1 MIIKLINTFRKKIM
15 RNIICFTLIAL
26 CFNTQAQKKELRKID
41 KLVLESFW
49 EEAKDELET
58 AKSLILSSEEKYKAQ
73 FYFYDAK
80 VSNELKDFKNA
91 INSLNNLDKLN
102 PNSNLPTKLE
112 LEYSNLGI
120 VISNSVV
127 NSAVKD
133 NQDGNFL
140 DAADKLIM
148 AYEMDKDQYKDY
160 LYFAA
165 GSSVNGKDYDRALG
179 YYVSL
184 KDMGYTGVVD
194 EYFVTN
200 NETGVEEKVSKT
212 EFDLLKSSKDYS
224 NPRIGQTASRFPEI
238 VKNIALIYVQQG
250 KNDVAE
256 QAIKEARKIQPDD
269 VSLLLNEADLYIRI
283 SNSSEDEEE
292 RLLYRNK
299 FKELMEKAIE
309 LDPDNGILYYNLGV
323 IYAEQGEFELAKEK
337 YSQAIELIPD
347 YVDAYLNL
355 VSVILEDEVSIVEQM
370 NSLGNSKKD
379 NIRYDEL
386 KVEREDLYKE
396 CVPLL
401 EQLLKVSPENI
412 DALNTLKNIYGV
424 LGNNEG
430 FMELKAKIEG
440 LQGN

>member
-1 MIIKLINTFRKKIM
+1 M
-15 RNIICFTLIAL
+15 RNIVCIALIAL
-26 CFNTQAQKKELRKID
+26 CFNVHAQKKELRKID

-58 AKSLILSSEEKYKAQ
+58 SKSLILSSEDKYKAQ

-91 INSLNNLDKLN
+91 INSLNNLNKLN

-127 NSAVKD
+127 NSAVTD
-133 NQDGNFL
+133 NQNSNFL
-140 DAADKLIM
+140 DAAEKLIM
-148 AYEMDKDQYKDY
+148 AYEMDMDKNIDY

-165 GSSVNGKDYDRALG
+165 GSAVNGKDYDLSLE
-179 YYVSL
+179 YYVKL
-184 KDMGYTGVVD
+184 KNMGYTGIVD

-200 NETGVEEKVSKT
+200 NETGVEEKVSQT
-212 EFDLLKSSKDYS
+212 EYDLLKSSKDYS
-224 NPRIGQTASRFPEI
+224 NPRIGQTESRFPEI

-250 KNDVAE
+250 KNDLAE
-256 QAIKEARKIQPDD
+256 AAIKEAREIQPDD

-283 SNSSEDEEE
+283 SNNSDNDED

-299 FKELMEKAIE
+299 FKTLMEKAIE

-323 IYAEQGEFELAKEK
+323 IYAEQGELALAKEK
-337 YSQAIELIPD
+337 YSQAIKLIPD

-355 VSVILEDEVSIVEQM
+355 VSVILEDEVSIVDEM
-370 NSLGNSKKD
+370 NNLGTSKKD
-379 NIRYDEL
+379 NLRYDEL
-386 KVEREDLYKE
+386 KVKREDLYRE

-401 EQLLKVSPENI
+401 EELLNVSPTNI

-424 LGNNEG
+424 LGNNEA
-430 FMELKAKIEG
+430 FMKIKAKIEE
-440 LQGN
+440 LQ

>member
-1 MIIKLINTFRKKIM
+1 M
-15 RNIICFTLIAL
+15 RNIVCIALIAL
-26 CFNTQAQKKELRKID
+26 CFDVQAQKKELRKID

-58 AKSLILSSEEKYKAQ
+58 SKSLILSSEDKYKAQ

-91 INSLNNLDKLN
+91 INSLNNLNKLN
-102 PNSNLPTKLE
+102 PNSNLPTKLK

-127 NSAVKD
+127 NSAVTD
-133 NQDGNFL
+133 NQNSNFL
-140 DAADKLIM
+140 DAAEKLIM
-148 AYEMDKDQYKDY
+148 AYEMDMDKNIDY

-165 GSSVNGKDYDRALG
+165 GSAVNGKDYDLSLE
-179 YYVSL
+179 YYVKL
-184 KDMGYTGVVD
+184 KNMGYTGIVD

-200 NETGVEEKVSKT
+200 NETGVEEKVSQT
-212 EFDLLKSSKDYS
+212 EYDLLKSSKDYS
-224 NPRIGQTASRFPEI
+224 NPRIGQTESRFPEI

-250 KNDVAE
+250 KNDLAE
-256 QAIKEARKIQPDD
+256 AAIKEAREIQPDD

-283 SNSSEDEEE
+283 SNNSDNDED

-299 FKELMEKAIE
+299 FKTLMEKAIE

-323 IYAEQGEFELAKEK
+323 IYAEQGELVLAKEK
-337 YSQAIELIPD
+337 YSQAIKLIPD

-355 VSVILEDEVSIVEQM
+355 VSVILEDEVSIVDEM
-370 NSLGNSKKD
+370 NSLGTSKKD
-379 NIRYDEL
+379 NLRYDDL
-386 KVEREDLYKE
+386 KVKREDLYRE

-401 EQLLKVSPENI
+401 EELLNVSPTNI

-424 LGNNEG
+424 LGNNEA
-430 FMELKAKIEG
+430 FMKIKAKIEE
-440 LQGN
+440 LQ

>member
-1 MIIKLINTFRKKIM
+1 M
-15 RNIICFTLIAL
+15 RNIVCIALIAF
-26 CFNTQAQKKELRKID
+26 CFNVQAQKKELRKID

-49 EEAKDELET
+49 DEAKDELET
-58 AKSLILSSEEKYKAQ
+58 SKSLILSSEDKYKAQ

-91 INSLNNLDKLN
+91 INSLNNLNKLN

-127 NSAVKD
+127 NSAVTD
-133 NQDGNFL
+133 NQNSNFL
-140 DAADKLIM
+140 DAAEKLIM
-148 AYEMDKDQYKDY
+148 AYEMDMDKNIDY

-165 GSSVNGKDYDRALG
+165 GSAVNGKDYDLSLE
-179 YYVSL
+179 YYVKL
-184 KDMGYTGVVD
+184 KNMGYTGIVD

-200 NETGVEEKVSKT
+200 NETGVEEKVSQT
-212 EFDLLKSSKDYS
+212 EYDLLKSSKDYS
-224 NPRIGQTASRFPEI
+224 NPRIGQTESRFPEI

-250 KNDVAE
+250 KNDLAE
-256 QAIKEARKIQPDD
+256 AAIKEAREIQPDD

-283 SNSSEDEEE
+283 SNNSDNDED

-299 FKELMEKAIE
+299 FKTLMEKAIE

-323 IYAEQGEFELAKEK
+323 IYAEQGELTLAKEK
-337 YSQAIELIPD
+337 YFQAIKLIPD

-355 VSVILEDEVSIVEQM
+355 VSVILEDEVSIVDEM
-370 NSLGNSKKD
+370 NSLGTSKKD
-379 NIRYDEL
+379 NLRYDEL
-386 KVEREDLYKE
+386 KVKREDLYRE

-401 EQLLKVSPENI
+401 EELLNVSPTNI

-424 LGNNEG
+424 LGNNEA
-430 FMELKAKIEG
+430 FMKIKAKIEE
-440 LQGN
+440 LQ

>member
-1 MIIKLINTFRKKIM
+1 M
-15 RNIICFTLIAL
+15 RNIVCIALIAL
-26 CFNTQAQKKELRKID
+26 CFNVQAQKKELRKID

-58 AKSLILSSEEKYKAQ
+58 SKSLILSSEDKYKAQ

-91 INSLNNLDKLN
+91 INSLNNLNKLN

-127 NSAVKD
+127 NSAVTD
-133 NQDGNFL
+133 NQNSNFL
-140 DAADKLIM
+140 DAAEKLIM
-148 AYEMDKDQYKDY
+148 AYEMDMDKNIDY

-165 GSSVNGKDYDRALG
+165 GSAVNGKDYDLSLE
-179 YYVSL
+179 YYL
-184 KDMGYTGVVD
+184 KLKNMGYTGIVD

-200 NETGVEEKVSKT
+200 NETGVEEKVSQT
-212 EFDLLKSSKDYS
+212 EYDLLKSSKDYS
-224 NPRIGQTASRFPEI
+224 NPRIGQTESRFPEI

-250 KNDVAE
+250 KNDLAE
-256 QAIKEARKIQPDD
+256 AAIKEAREIQPDD

-283 SNSSEDEEE
+283 SNNSDNDED

-299 FKELMEKAIE
+299 FKTLMEKAIE

-323 IYAEQGEFELAKEK
+323 IYAEQGELALAKEK
-337 YSQAIELIPD
+337 YSQAIKLVPD

-355 VSVILEDEVSIVEQM
+355 VSVILEDEVSIVEEM
-370 NSLGNSKKD
+370 NSLGTSKKD
-379 NIRYDEL
+379 NLRYDEL
-386 KVEREDLYKE
+386 KVKREDLYRE

-401 EQLLKVSPENI
+401 EELLNVSPTNI

-424 LGNNEG
+424 LGNNEA
-430 FMELKAKIEG
+430 FMRIKAKIEE
-440 LQGN
+440 LQ

>member
-1 MIIKLINTFRKKIM
+1 M
-15 RNIICFTLIAL
+15 RNIVCIALIAL
-26 CFNTQAQKKELRKID
+26 CFNVQAQKKELRKID

-49 EEAKDELET
+49 EEAKDELKT
-58 AKSLILSSEEKYKAQ
+58 SKSLILSSEDKYKAQ

-91 INSLNNLDKLN
+91 INSLNNLNKLN

-127 NSAVKD
+127 NSAVTD
-133 NQDGNFL
+133 NQNSNFL
-140 DAADKLIM
+140 DAAEKLIM
-148 AYEMDKDQYKDY
+148 AYEMDMDKNIDY

-165 GSSVNGKDYDRALG
+165 GSAVNGKDYDLSLE
-179 YYVSL
+179 YYVKL
-184 KDMGYTGVVD
+184 KNMGYTGIVD

-200 NETGVEEKVSKT
+200 NETGVEEKVSQT
-212 EFDLLKSSKDYS
+212 EYDLLKSSKDYS
-224 NPRIGQTASRFPEI
+224 NPRIGQTESRFPEI

-250 KNDVAE
+250 KNDLAE
-256 QAIKEARKIQPDD
+256 AAIKEAREIQPDD

-283 SNSSEDEEE
+283 SNNSDNDED

-299 FKELMEKAIE
+299 FKTLMEKAIE

-323 IYAEQGEFELAKEK
+323 IYAEQGELVLAKEK
-337 YSQAIELIPD
+337 YSQAIKLIPD

-355 VSVILEDEVSIVEQM
+355 VSVILEDEVSIVDEM
-370 NSLGNSKKD
+370 NSLGTSKKD
-379 NIRYDEL
+379 NLRYDDL
-386 KVEREDLYKE
+386 KVKREDLYRE

-401 EQLLKVSPENI
+401 EELLNVSPTNI

-424 LGNNEG
+424 LGNNEA
-430 FMELKAKIEG
+430 FMKIKAKIEE
-440 LQGN
+440 LQ

>member
-1 MIIKLINTFRKKIM
+1 M
-15 RNIICFTLIAL
+15 RNIVCIVLIAL
-26 CFNTQAQKKELRKID
+26 CFNVHAQKKELRKID

-58 AKSLILSSEEKYKAQ
+58 SKSLILSSEDKYKAQ

-91 INSLNNLDKLN
+91 INSLNNLNKLN

-127 NSAVKD
+127 NSAVTD
-133 NQDGNFL
+133 NQNSNFL
-140 DAADKLIM
+140 DAAEKLIM
-148 AYEMDKDQYKDY
+148 AYEMDMDKNIDY

-165 GSSVNGKDYDRALG
+165 GSAVNGKDYDLSLE
-179 YYVSL
+179 YYVKL
-184 KDMGYTGVVD
+184 KNMGYTGIVD

-200 NETGVEEKVSKT
+200 NETGVEEKVSQT
-212 EFDLLKSSKDYS
+212 EYDLLKSSKDYS
-224 NPRIGQTASRFPEI
+224 NPRIGQTESRFPEI

-250 KNDVAE
+250 KNDLAE
-256 QAIKEARKIQPDD
+256 AAIKEAREIQPDD

-283 SNSSEDEEE
+283 SNNSDNDED

-299 FKELMEKAIE
+299 FKTLMEKAIE

-323 IYAEQGEFELAKEK
+323 IYAEQGELVLAKEK
-337 YSQAIELIPD
+337 YSQAIKLIPD

-355 VSVILEDEVSIVEQM
+355 VSVILEDEVSIVDEM
-370 NSLGNSKKD
+370 NSLGTSKKD
-379 NIRYDEL
+379 NLRYDEL
-386 KVEREDLYKE
+386 KVKREDLYRE

-401 EQLLKVSPENI
+401 EELLNVSPTNI

-424 LGNNEG
+424 LGNNEA
-430 FMELKAKIEG
+430 FMKLKAKIEE
-440 LQGN
+440 LQ

>member
-1 MIIKLINTFRKKIM
+1 M
-15 RNIICFTLIAL
+15 RNIVCIALIAL
-26 CFNTQAQKKELRKID
+26 CFNVHAQKKELRKID

-49 EEAKDELET
+49 EEAKDELENS
-58 AKSLILSSEEKYKAQ
+58 KSLILSSEDKYKAQ

-91 INSLNNLDKLN
+91 INSLNNLNKLN

-127 NSAVKD
+127 NSAVTD
-133 NQDGNFL
+133 NQNSNFL
-140 DAADKLIM
+140 DAAEKLIM
-148 AYEMDKDQYKDY
+148 AYEMDMDKNIDY

-165 GSSVNGKDYDRALG
+165 GSAVNGKDYDLSLE
-179 YYVSL
+179 YYL
-184 KDMGYTGVVD
+184 KLKNMGYTGIVD

-200 NETGVEEKVSKT
+200 NETGVEEKVSQT
-212 EFDLLKSSKDYS
+212 EYDLLKTSKDYS
-224 NPRIGQTASRFPEI
+224 NPRIGQTESRFPEI

-250 KNDVAE
+250 KNDLAE
-256 QAIKEARKIQPDD
+256 AAIKEAREIQPDD

-283 SNSSEDEEE
+283 SNNSDNDEE

-299 FKELMEKAIE
+299 FKTLMEMAIE

-323 IYAEQGEFELAKEK
+323 IYAEQGELALAKEK
-337 YSQAIELIPD
+337 YSQAIKLVPD

-355 VSVILEDEVSIVEQM
+355 VSVILEDEVSIVEEM
-370 NSLGNSKKD
+370 NSLGTSKKD
-379 NIRYDEL
+379 NLRYDEL
-386 KVEREDLYKE
+386 KVKREDLYRE

-401 EQLLKVSPENI
+401 EELLNVSPTNI

-424 LGNNEG
+424 LGNNEA
-430 FMELKAKIEG
+430 FMRIKAKIEE
-440 LQGN
+440 LQ

>member
-1 MIIKLINTFRKKIM
+1 M
-15 RNIICFTLIAL
+15 RNIVCIALIAL
-26 CFNTQAQKKELRKID
+26 CFNVHAQKKELRKID

-49 EEAKDELET
+49 EEAKDELENS
-58 AKSLILSSEEKYKAQ
+58 KSLILSSEDKYKAQ

-91 INSLNNLDKLN
+91 INSLNNLNKLN

-127 NSAVKD
+127 NSAVTD
-133 NQDGNFL
+133 NQNSNFL
-140 DAADKLIM
+140 DAAEKLIM
-148 AYEMDKDQYKDY
+148 AYEMDMDKNIDY

-165 GSSVNGKDYDRALG
+165 GSAVNGKDYDLSLE
-179 YYVSL
+179 YYL
-184 KDMGYTGVVD
+184 KLKNMGYTGIVD

-200 NETGVEEKVSKT
+200 NETGVEEKVSQT
-212 EFDLLKSSKDYS
+212 EYDLLKSSKDYS
-224 NPRIGQTASRFPEI
+224 NPRIGQTESRFPEI

-250 KNDVAE
+250 KNDLAE
-256 QAIKEARKIQPDD
+256 AAIKEAREIQPDD

-283 SNSSEDEEE
+283 SNNSDNDED

-299 FKELMEKAIE
+299 FKTLMEKAIE

-323 IYAEQGEFELAKEK
+323 IYAEQGELALAKEK
-337 YSQAIELIPD
+337 YSQAIKLVPD

-355 VSVILEDEVSIVEQM
+355 VSVILEDEVSIVEEM
-370 NSLGNSKKD
+370 NSLGTSKKD
-379 NIRYDEL
+379 NLRYDEL
-386 KVEREDLYKE
+386 KVKREDLYRE

-401 EQLLKVSPENI
+401 EELLNVSPTNI

-424 LGNNEG
+424 LGNNEA
-430 FMELKAKIEG
+430 FMRIKAKIEE
-440 LQGN
+440 LQ

>member
-1 MIIKLINTFRKKIM
+1 M
-15 RNIICFTLIAL
+15 RNIVCIALIAL
-26 CFNTQAQKKELRKID
+26 CFNVHAQKKELRKID

-58 AKSLILSSEEKYKAQ
+58 SKSLILSSEDKYKAQ

-91 INSLNNLDKLN
+91 INSLNNLNKFN

-127 NSAVKD
+127 NSAVTD
-133 NQDGNFL
+133 NQNSNFL
-140 DAADKLIM
+140 DAAEKLIM
-148 AYEMDKDQYKDY
+148 AYEMDMDKNIDY

-165 GSSVNGKDYDRALG
+165 GSAVNGKDYDLSLE
-179 YYVSL
+179 YYVKL
-184 KDMGYTGVVD
+184 KNMGYTGIVD

-200 NETGVEEKVSKT
+200 NETGVEEKVSQT
-212 EFDLLKSSKDYS
+212 EYDLLKSSKDYS
-224 NPRIGQTASRFPEI
+224 NPRIGQTESRFPEI

-250 KNDVAE
+250 KNDLAE
-256 QAIKEARKIQPDD
+256 AAIKEAREIQPDD

-283 SNSSEDEEE
+283 SNNSDNDED

-299 FKELMEKAIE
+299 FKTLMEKAIE

-323 IYAEQGEFELAKEK
+323 IYAEQGELALAKEK
-337 YSQAIELIPD
+337 YSQAIKLIPD

-355 VSVILEDEVSIVEQM
+355 VSVILEDEVSIVDEM
-370 NSLGNSKKD
+370 NSLGTSKKD
-379 NIRYDEL
+379 NLRYDEL
-386 KVEREDLYKE
+386 KVKREDLYRE

-401 EQLLKVSPENI
+401 EELLNVSPTNI

-424 LGNNEG
+424 LGNNEA
-430 FMELKAKIEG
+430 FMKLKAKIEE
-440 LQGN
+440 LQ

>member
-1 MIIKLINTFRKKIM
+1 M
-15 RNIICFTLIAL
+15 RNIVCIALIAL
-26 CFNTQAQKKELRKID
+26 CFNVQAQKKELRKID

-49 EEAKDELET
+49 EEAKDELENS
-58 AKSLILSSEEKYKAQ
+58 KSLILSSEDKYKAQ

-91 INSLNNLDKLN
+91 INSLNYLNKLN

-127 NSAVKD
+127 NSAVTD
-133 NQDGNFL
+133 NQNSNFL
-140 DAADKLIM
+140 DAAEKLIM
-148 AYEMDKDQYKDY
+148 AYEMDMDKNIDY

-165 GSSVNGKDYDRALG
+165 GSAVNGKDYDLSLE
-179 YYVSL
+179 YYVKL
-184 KDMGYTGVVD
+184 KNMGYTGIVD

-200 NETGVEEKVSKT
+200 NETGVEEKVSQT
-212 EFDLLKSSKDYS
+212 EYDLLKSSKDYS
-224 NPRIGQTASRFPEI
+224 NPRIGQTESRFPEI

-250 KNDVAE
+250 KNDLAE
-256 QAIKEARKIQPDD
+256 AAIKEAREIQPDD

-283 SNSSEDEEE
+283 SNNSDNDED

-299 FKELMEKAIE
+299 FKTLMEKAIE

-323 IYAEQGEFELAKEK
+323 IYAEQGELALAKEK
-337 YSQAIELIPD
+337 YSQAIKLVPD

-355 VSVILEDEVSIVEQM
+355 VSVILEDEVSIVEEM
-370 NSLGNSKKD
+370 NSLGTSKKD
-379 NIRYDEL
+379 NLRYDEL
-386 KVEREDLYKE
+386 KVKREDLYRE

-401 EQLLKVSPENI
+401 EELLNVSPTNI

-424 LGNNEG
+424 LGNNEA
-430 FMELKAKIEG
+430 FMKIKAKIEE
-440 LQGN
+440 LQ

>member
-1 MIIKLINTFRKKIM
+1 M
-15 RNIICFTLIAL
+15 RNIVCIALIAL
-26 CFNTQAQKKELRKID
+26 CFNVQAQKKELRKID

-58 AKSLILSSEEKYKAQ
+58 SKSLILSSEDKYKAQ

-91 INSLNNLDKLN
+91 INSLNNLNKLN

-127 NSAVKD
+127 NSAVTD
-133 NQDGNFL
+133 NQNSNFL
-140 DAADKLIM
+140 DAAEKLIM
-148 AYEMDKDQYKDY
+148 AYEMDMDKNIDY

-165 GSSVNGKDYDRALG
+165 GSAVNGKDYDLSLE
-179 YYVSL
+179 YYVKL
-184 KDMGYTGVVD
+184 KNMGYTGIVD

-200 NETGVEEKVSKT
+200 NETGVEEKVSQT
-212 EFDLLKSSKDYS
+212 EYDLLKSSKDYS
-224 NPRIGQTASRFPEI
+224 NPRIGQTESRFPEI

-250 KNDVAE
+250 KNDLAE
-256 QAIKEARKIQPDD
+256 AAIKEAREIQPDD

-283 SNSSEDEEE
+283 SNNSDNDED

-299 FKELMEKAIE
+299 FKTLMEKAIE

-323 IYAEQGEFELAKEK
+323 IYAEQGELALAKEK
-337 YSQAIELIPD
+337 YSQAIKLIPD

-355 VSVILEDEVSIVEQM
+355 VSVILEDEVSIVDEM
-370 NSLGNSKKD
+370 NSLGTSKKD
-379 NIRYDEL
+379 NLRYDDL
-386 KVEREDLYKE
+386 KVKREDLYRE

-401 EQLLKVSPENI
+401 EELLNVSPTNI

-424 LGNNEG
+424 LGNNEA
-430 FMELKAKIEG
+430 FMKIKAKIEE
-440 LQGN
+440 LQ

>member
-1 MIIKLINTFRKKIM
+1 M
-15 RNIICFTLIAL
+15 RNIVCIALIAL
-26 CFNTQAQKKELRKID
+26 CFNVHAQKKELRKID

-49 EEAKDELET
+49 EEAKDELENS
-58 AKSLILSSEEKYKAQ
+58 KSLILSSEDKYKAQ

-91 INSLNNLDKLN
+91 INSLNNLNKLN

-127 NSAVKD
+127 NSAVTD
-133 NQDGNFL
+133 NQNSNFL
-140 DAADKLIM
+140 DAAEKLIM
-148 AYEMDKDQYKDY
+148 AYEMDMDKNIDY

-165 GSSVNGKDYDRALG
+165 GSAVNGKDYDLSLE
-179 YYVSL
+179 YYL
-184 KDMGYTGVVD
+184 KLKNMGYTGIVD

-200 NETGVEEKVSKT
+200 NETGVEEKVSQT
-212 EFDLLKSSKDYS
+212 EYDLLKSSKDYS
-224 NPRIGQTASRFPEI
+224 NPRIGQTESRFPEI

-250 KNDVAE
+250 KNDLAE
-256 QAIKEARKIQPDD
+256 AAIKEAREIQPDD

-283 SNSSEDEEE
+283 SNNSDNDED

-299 FKELMEKAIE
+299 FKTLMEKAIE

-323 IYAEQGEFELAKEK
+323 IYAEQGELALAKEK
-337 YSQAIELIPD
+337 YSQAIKLVPD

-355 VSVILEDEVSIVEQM
+355 VSVILEDEVSIVEEM
-370 NSLGNSKKD
+370 NSLGTSKKD
-379 NIRYDEL
+379 NLRYDEL
-386 KVEREDLYKE
+386 KVKREDLYRE

-401 EQLLKVSPENI
+401 EELLNVSPTNI

-424 LGNNEG
+424 LGNNEA
-430 FMELKAKIEG
+430 FMKIKAKIEE
-440 LQGN
+440 LQ

>member
-1 MIIKLINTFRKKIM
+1 M
-15 RNIICFTLIAL
+15 RNIVCIVLIAL
-26 CFNTQAQKKELRKID
+26 CFNVQAQKKELRKID

-58 AKSLILSSEEKYKAQ
+58 SKSLILSSEDKYKAQ

-91 INSLNNLDKLN
+91 INSLNNLNKLN

-133 NQDGNFL
+133 NQNSNFL
-140 DAADKLIM
+140 DAAEKLIM
-148 AYEMDKDQYKDY
+148 AYEMDIDKNIDY

-165 GSSVNGKDYDRALG
+165 GSAVNGKDYDLSLE
-179 YYVSL
+179 YYVKL
-184 KDMGYTGVVD
+184 KNMGYTGIVD

-200 NETGVEEKVSKT
+200 NETGVEEKVSQT
-212 EFDLLKSSKDYS
+212 EYDLLKSSKDYS
-224 NPRIGQTASRFPEI
+224 NPRIGQTESRFPEI

-250 KNDVAE
+250 KNDLAE
-256 QAIKEARKIQPDD
+256 AAIKEAREIQPDD

-283 SNSSEDEEE
+283 SNNADNDED
-292 RLLYRNK
+292 RLFYRNK
-299 FKELMEKAIE
+299 FKTLMEKAIE

-323 IYAEQGEFELAKEK
+323 IYAEQGELALAKEK
-337 YSQAIELIPD
+337 YSQAIKLVPD

-355 VSVILEDEVSIVEQM
+355 VSVILEDEVSIVDEM
-370 NSLGNSKKD
+370 NSLGTSKKD
-379 NIRYDEL
+379 NLRYDEL
-386 KVEREDLYKE
+386 KVKREDLYRE

-401 EQLLKVSPENI
+401 EELLNVSPTNI

-424 LGNNEG
+424 LGNNEA
-430 FMELKAKIEG
+430 FMEIKAKIEE
-440 LQGN
+440 LQ

>member
-1 MIIKLINTFRKKIM
+1 M
-15 RNIICFTLIAL
+15 RNIVCIALIAL
-26 CFNTQAQKKELRKID
+26 CFNVHAQKKELRKID

-49 EEAKDELET
+49 EEAKDEFET
-58 AKSLILSSEEKYKAQ
+58 SKSLILSSEDKYKAQ

-91 INSLNNLDKLN
+91 INSLNNLNKLN

-127 NSAVKD
+127 NSAVAD
-133 NQDGNFL
+133 NQNSNFL
-140 DAADKLIM
+140 DAAEKLIM
-148 AYEMDKDQYKDY
+148 AYEMDMDKNIDY

-165 GSSVNGKDYDRALG
+165 GSAVNGKDYDLSLE
-179 YYVSL
+179 YYVKL
-184 KDMGYTGVVD
+184 KNMGYTGIVD

-200 NETGVEEKVSKT
+200 NETGVEEKVSQT
-212 EFDLLKSSKDYS
+212 EYDLLKSSKDYS
-224 NPRIGQTASRFPEI
+224 NPRIGQTESRFPEI

-250 KNDVAE
+250 KNDLAE
-256 QAIKEARKIQPDD
+256 AAIKEAREIQPDD

-283 SNSSEDEEE
+283 SNNSDNDED

-299 FKELMEKAIE
+299 FKTLMEKAIE

-323 IYAEQGEFELAKEK
+323 IYAEQGELALAKEK
-337 YSQAIELIPD
+337 YSQAIKLIPD

-355 VSVILEDEVSIVEQM
+355 VSVILEDEVSIVDEM
-370 NSLGNSKKD
+370 NSLGTSKKD
-379 NIRYDEL
+379 NLRYDEL
-386 KVEREDLYKE
+386 KVKREDLYRE

-401 EQLLKVSPENI
+401 EELLNVSPTNI

-424 LGNNEG
+424 LGNNEE
-430 FMELKAKIEG
+430 FMKIKAKIED
-440 LQGN
+440 LQ

>member
-1 MIIKLINTFRKKIM
+1 M
-15 RNIICFTLIAL
+15 RNIVCIALIAL
-26 CFNTQAQKKELRKID
+26 CFNVQAQKKELRKID

-58 AKSLILSSEEKYKAQ
+58 SKSLILSSEDKYKAQ

-91 INSLNNLDKLN
+91 INSLNNLNKLN

-127 NSAVKD
+127 NSAVTD
-133 NQDGNFL
+133 NQNSNFL
-140 DAADKLIM
+140 DAAEKLIM
-148 AYEMDKDQYKDY
+148 AYEMDMDKNIDY

-165 GSSVNGKDYDRALG
+165 GSAVNGKDYDLSLE
-179 YYVSL
+179 YYVKL
-184 KDMGYTGVVD
+184 KNMGYTGIVD

-200 NETGVEEKVSKT
+200 NETGVEEKVSQT
-212 EFDLLKSSKDYS
+212 EYDLLKSSKDYS
-224 NPRIGQTASRFPEI
+224 NPRIGQTESRFPEI

-250 KNDVAE
+250 KNDLAE
-256 QAIKEARKIQPDD
+256 AAIKEAREIQPDD

-283 SNSSEDEEE
+283 SNNSDNDED

-299 FKELMEKAIE
+299 FKTLMEKAIE

-323 IYAEQGEFELAKEK
+323 IYAEQGELALAKEK
-337 YSQAIELIPD
+337 YSQAIKLIPD

-355 VSVILEDEVSIVEQM
+355 VSVILEDEVSIVDEM
-370 NSLGNSKKD
+370 NSLGTSKKD
-379 NIRYDEL
+379 NLRYDEL
-386 KVEREDLYKE
+386 KVKREDLYRE

-401 EQLLKVSPENI
+401 EELLNVSPTNI
-412 DALNTLKNIYGV
+412 DALNLSLIH
-424 LGNNEG
+424 
-430 FMELKAKIEG
+430 I
-440 LQGN
+440 

>member
-1 MIIKLINTFRKKIM
+1 M
-15 RNIICFTLIAL
+15 RNIVCIALIAL
-26 CFNTQAQKKELRKID
+26 CFNVHAQKKELRKID

-58 AKSLILSSEEKYKAQ
+58 SKSLILSSEDKYKAQ

-91 INSLNNLDKLN
+91 INSLNNLNKLN

-127 NSAVKD
+127 NSAVTD
-133 NQDGNFL
+133 NQNSNFL
-140 DAADKLIM
+140 DAAEKLIM
-148 AYEMDKDQYKDY
+148 AYEMDMDKNIDY

-165 GSSVNGKDYDRALG
+165 GSAVNGKDYDLSLE
-179 YYVSL
+179 YYVKL
-184 KDMGYTGVVD
+184 KNMGYTGIVD

-200 NETGVEEKVSKT
+200 NETGVEEKVSQT
-212 EFDLLKSSKDYS
+212 EYDLLKSSKDYS
-224 NPRIGQTASRFPEI
+224 NPRIGQTESRFPEI

-250 KNDVAE
+250 KNDLAE
-256 QAIKEARKIQPDD
+256 AAIKEAREIQPDD

-283 SNSSEDEEE
+283 SNNSDNDED

-299 FKELMEKAIE
+299 FKKLMEKAIE

-323 IYAEQGEFELAKEK
+323 IYAEQGELALAKEK
-337 YSQAIELIPD
+337 YSQAIKLIPD

-355 VSVILEDEVSIVEQM
+355 VSVILEDEVSIVDEM
-370 NSLGNSKKD
+370 NSLGTSKKD
-379 NIRYDEL
+379 NLRYDEL
-386 KVEREDLYKE
+386 KVKREDLYRE

-401 EQLLKVSPENI
+401 EELLNVSPTNI
-412 DALNTLKNIYGV
+412 DALNTLKNIYGC
-424 LGNNEG
+424 LLYTSPSPRDISGSR
-430 FMELKAKIEG
+430 MPSSA
-440 LQGN
+440 

>member
-1 MIIKLINTFRKKIM
+1 M
-15 RNIICFTLIAL
+15 RNIVCIALIAL
-26 CFNTQAQKKELRKID
+26 CFNVHAQKKELRKID

-58 AKSLILSSEEKYKAQ
+58 SKSLILSSEDKYKAQ

-91 INSLNNLDKLN
+91 INSLNNLNKLN

-127 NSAVKD
+127 NSAVTD
-133 NQDGNFL
+133 NQNSNFL
-140 DAADKLIM
+140 DAAEKLIM
-148 AYEMDKDQYKDY
+148 AYEMDMDKNIDY

-165 GSSVNGKDYDRALG
+165 GSAVNGKDYDLSLE
-179 YYVSL
+179 YYVKL
-184 KDMGYTGVVD
+184 KNMGYTGIVD

-200 NETGVEEKVSKT
+200 NETGVEEKVSQT
-212 EFDLLKSSKDYS
+212 EYDLLKSSKDYS
-224 NPRIGQTASRFPEI
+224 NPRIGQTESRFPEI

-250 KNDVAE
+250 KNDLAE
-256 QAIKEARKIQPDD
+256 AAIKEAREIQPDD

-283 SNSSEDEEE
+283 SNNSDNDED

-299 FKELMEKAIE
+299 FKTLMEKAIE

-323 IYAEQGEFELAKEK
+323 IYAEQGELALAKEK
-337 YSQAIELIPD
+337 YSQAIKLIPD

-355 VSVILEDEVSIVEQM
+355 VSVILEDEVSIVDEM
-370 NSLGNSKKD
+370 NSLGTSKKD
-379 NIRYDEL
+379 NLRYDDL
-386 KVEREDLYKE
+386 KVKREDLYRE

-401 EQLLKVSPENI
+401 EELLNVSPTNI

-424 LGNNEG
+424 LGNNEA
-430 FMELKAKIEG
+430 FMKIKAKIEE
-440 LQGN
+440 LQ

>member
-1 MIIKLINTFRKKIM
+1 M
-15 RNIICFTLIAL
+15 RNIVCIALIAL
-26 CFNTQAQKKELRKID
+26 CFNVHAQKKELRKID

-58 AKSLILSSEEKYKAQ
+58 SKSLILSSEDKYKAQ

-91 INSLNNLDKLN
+91 INSLNNLNKLN

-127 NSAVKD
+127 NSAVTD
-133 NQDGNFL
+133 NQNSNFL
-140 DAADKLIM
+140 DAAEKLIM
-148 AYEMDKDQYKDY
+148 AYEMDMDKNIDY

-165 GSSVNGKDYDRALG
+165 GSAVNGKDYDLSLE
-179 YYVSL
+179 YYVKL
-184 KDMGYTGVVD
+184 KNMGYTGIVD

-200 NETGVEEKVSKT
+200 NETGVEEKVSQT
-212 EFDLLKSSKDYS
+212 EYDLLKSSKDYS
-224 NPRIGQTASRFPEI
+224 NPRIGQTESRFPEI

-250 KNDVAE
+250 KNDLAE
-256 QAIKEARKIQPDD
+256 AAIKEAREIQPDD

-283 SNSSEDEEE
+283 SNNSDNDED
-292 RLLYRNK
+292 RLFYRNK
-299 FKELMEKAIE
+299 FKTLMEKAIE

-323 IYAEQGEFELAKEK
+323 IYAEQGELALAKEK
-337 YSQAIELIPD
+337 YSQAIKLIPD

-355 VSVILEDEVSIVEQM
+355 VSVILEDEVSIVDEM
-370 NSLGNSKKD
+370 NSLGTSKKD
-379 NIRYDEL
+379 NLRYDEL
-386 KVEREDLYKE
+386 KVKREDLYRE

-401 EQLLKVSPENI
+401 EELLNVSPTNI

-424 LGNNEG
+424 LGNNEA
-430 FMELKAKIEG
+430 FMKIKAKIEE
-440 LQGN
+440 LQ